1 MDNAL
6 TSFVLA
12 AIAGL
17 VLAGAAFWLSTKSGL
32 QPAQAALI
40 ETLKDNAD
48 AMDAQVELLKT
59 ELATQKDRRMQLER
73 KVAKL
78 EAVVLELV
86 QENST
91 LRKKLGLPPRRSV
104 TAADIDDGDD
114 DDASV

>member
-17 VLAGAAFWLSTKSGL
+17 VLAGGAFWLATKSGL

-40 ETLKDNAD
+40 ATLKDNAD
-48 AMDAQVELLKT
+48 AMDDKVTLLET

-73 KVAKL
+73 KVARL
-78 EAVVLELV
+78 EAIVLDLAS
-86 QENST
+86 ENSE
-91 LRKKLGLPPRRSV
+91 LRKKLGMAPRRKP
-104 TAADIDDGDD
+104 TAADIDDGPE
-114 DDASV
+114 

>member
-1 MDNAL
+1 MA
-6 TSFVLA
+6 SFVLA

-17 VLAGAAFWLSTKSGL
+17 VLAGAAFWLATKSGL

-48 AMDAQVELLKT
+48 AMDDKVKLLET

-78 EAVVLELV
+78 EAIVLELV
-86 QENST
+86 SENST
-91 LRKKLGLPPRRSV
+91 LRKKLGMPPRQPV
-104 TAADIDDGDD
+104 TAADIDDEQG
-114 DDASV
+114 AE